1 MSLQHLK
8 HHLAEADVSVLL
20 WHSTCCGHDVR
31 ALWWERPYKKGRL
44 QTLPWHPFRVTR
56 MVSIGEEGST
66 PGKSGSQHFCDCG
79 IPSFWRPH
87 QVLFP
92 GCVPSVYQ
100 REGKTIVVLL
110 ESRHISLQFFICSQ
124 CIWTCLKADCCITP
138 VVQERAVYT
147 WFNPSMW
154 GTTDR
159 HRSVLCLLLSLKK

>member
-31 ALWWERPYKKGRL
+31 ALWWERCYKKGRL

-66 PGKSGSQHFCDCG
+66 PGKSGSQHFCDCE

-100 REGKTIVVLL
+100 REGKNHSGTSWKPSHLTAVFYLFTVYMNLL
-110 ESRHISLQFFICSQ
+110 ESRVLYNPCGAGKG
-124 CIWTCLKADCCITP
+124 CLNLI
-138 VVQERAVYT
+138 
-147 WFNPSMW
+147 
-154 GTTDR
+154 
-159 HRSVLCLLLSLKK
+159 